1 MTLLVLPV
9 LPSRPSPCWR
19 GSATSATRGRGPGG
33 RCRHPRSATS
43 PCMYVVSCAQ
53 KIATLPTPIARAS
66 LSSSQAVDSRVG
78 HYLCQSRLHVLGNG
92 IPFVCLPQV
101 MRETTPFQRL
111 LLVQTLRPDRLVT
124 AMQTFATEA
133 LGVPT
138 ITPNPVSLGTIV
150 EEVRADCCFFF
161 PTHAPPP
168 PHYHHHSQDACMPHH
183 HHPRANEHMHALTTT
198 AMPHHHTHQHV
209 PR

>member
-1 MTLLVLPV
+1 
-9 LPSRPSPCWR
+9 
-19 GSATSATRGRGPGG
+19 
-33 RCRHPRSATS
+33 
-43 PCMYVVSCAQ
+43 MYVVSCAQ

-150 EEVRADCCFFF
+150 EEVRADSCFFSRH
-161 PTHAPPP
+161 T
-168 PHYHHHSQDACMPHH
+168 HH
-183 HHPRANEHMHALTTT
+183 HHPTTITTRRTLACPTTT
-198 AMPHHHTHQHV
+198 TPAQMNTCMLSLPPPCPTITHTSTSLDDGDRHHRLRQL
-209 PR
+209 